1 MRSVSVKHN
10 NTKKSLKNKDNKV
23 ARPIKIESLSI
34 KNVGEGEVQRY
45 LQIFCNNNVNKQTF
59 SKKNIIV

>member
-10 NTKKSLKNKDNKV
+10 NKKSLKNKDNKV